1 MIMTQVGNNVVMIF
15 LGLALKFG
23 SICALPQQA
32 SVSLFEFLP
41 AGESTTVVG
50 TEWAQP
56 IGTASDGSETTFI
69 LENVVTASGL
79 VSTSGA
85 TLLTTVT
92 ATGIETVVVSAS
104 GWVQSNFPTTTAAGS
119 TRLGGGLDCHFTA
132 SASGECV
139 EEQVDDDGSTTTRT
153 LSGDVITQIFPIS
166 TGTLPSGAGVAA
178 SSSGNSQSTITA
190 VSTTSSSGQTTTS
203 TSSSSTSAS
212 SNASLSAH
220 KGLGVGL
227 LTVVV
232 SGMIF
237 GASSVAFL

>member
-1 MIMTQVGNNVVMIF
+1 MSQESSLIYPTHFF
-15 LGLALKFG
+15 L
-23 SICALPQQA
+23 
-32 SVSLFEFLP
+32 LF
-41 AGESTTVVG
+41 T
-50 TEWAQP
+50 
-56 IGTASDGSETTFI
+56 
-69 LENVVTASGL
+69 
-79 VSTSGA
+79 
-85 TLLTTVT
+85 
-92 ATGIETVVVSAS
+92 ETVVVSAS

-119 TRLGGGLDCHFTA
+119 TQLGGGLDCHFTA

-139 EEQVDDDGSTTTRT
+139 EEEVLDDGSTSTRT

-166 TGTLPSGAGVAA
+166 TGTLPSGAGVVA
-178 SSSGNSQSTITA
+178 STSGNSQSTITA

-212 SNASLSAH
+212 SNASLSD